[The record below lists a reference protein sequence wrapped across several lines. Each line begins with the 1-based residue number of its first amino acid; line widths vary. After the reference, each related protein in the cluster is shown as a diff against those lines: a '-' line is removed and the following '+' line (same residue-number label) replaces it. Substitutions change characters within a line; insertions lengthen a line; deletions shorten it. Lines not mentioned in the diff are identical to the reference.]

1 MNDLRQARRTLA
13 FSRQQMVAVE
23 AALTGLPPPKK
34 YNLIFLLDQCVR
46 ATLKRA
52 VKVQSRQHERKSGEA
67 NSNTKSFDETGFPYN
82 SAKFGGGEAKAPLPL
97 VPPALRPFKGTT
109 SDRREL

>member
-1 MNDLRQARRTLA
+1 
-13 FSRQQMVAVE
+13 MVAVE
-23 AALTGLPPPKK
+23 AALTGLLPPKK

-67 NSNTKSFDETGFPYN
+67 ISNIKSFDETGFPSN
-82 SAKFGGGEAKAPLPL
+82 SAKFGGGRQKFPLP
-97 VPPALRPFKGTT
+97 PSSTGPAAV
-109 SDRREL
+109 

>member
-1 MNDLRQARRTLA
+1 
-13 FSRQQMVAVE
+13 MVAVE

-67 NSNTKSFDETGFPYN
+67 ISNIKSFDKTGFPSN
-82 SAKFGGGEAKAPLPL
+82 SAKIFWGEAKAPLPHEPLLLDSL
-97 VPPALRPFKGTT
+97 VQIKL
-109 SDRREL
+109 

>member
-1 MNDLRQARRTLA
+1 
-13 FSRQQMVAVE
+13 MVAVE

-67 NSNTKSFDETGFPYN
+67 ISNIKSFDETGFPSN
-82 SAKFGGGEAKAPLPL
+82 SAKFGGKAK
-97 VPPALRPFKGTT
+97 VPPTP
-109 SDRREL
+109 

>member
-1 MNDLRQARRTLA
+1 MNNVRQARRTLA
-13 FSRQQMVAVE
+13 FSRQQTVAVE

-34 YNLIFLLDQCVR
+34 YNLVFLLDQCVR

-67 NSNTKSFDETGFPYN
+67 NSNTKSFDETGFPSN
-82 SAKFGGGEAKAPLPL
+82 SAKFGGGEAKAPLP
-97 VPPALRPFKGTT
+97 PSSTGPAAV
-109 SDRREL
+109 